1 MRTLLISILVSA
13 FLAVSAIG
21 CDKEKA
27 ADPAPAAEKAEPA
40 AKDEAKKPEAK
51 KSEAKKSEAKK
62 PEAKKPE
69 AKNPAADGKAS
80 AADCK
85 AACDNVTKVLMA
97 LLPAE
102 TPDADKAEVM
112 KELASCPADCV
123 KETSAAEAKCLAAA
137 KTEADMEKCA
147 GDE

>member
-1 MRTLLISILVSA
+1 MRTLLISILVGA

-51 KSEAKKSEAKK
+51 KSEAKKPEAKK
-62 PEAKKPE
+62 PEAKK
-69 AKNPAADGKAS
+69 PAADGKAS